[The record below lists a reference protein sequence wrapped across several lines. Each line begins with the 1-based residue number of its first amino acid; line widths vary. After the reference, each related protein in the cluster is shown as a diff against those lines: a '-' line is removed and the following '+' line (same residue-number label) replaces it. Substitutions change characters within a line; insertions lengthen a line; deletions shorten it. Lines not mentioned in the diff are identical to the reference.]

1 MAGPRHYSQDFQEGT
16 RFVSRTRQAERS
28 SLRRVAIAGFVGTT
42 IEYYD
47 FFIYG
52 TAAALVFSD
61 VFFPALG
68 DVAGSVAS
76 FATSAVAFVARP
88 LGAVVFGHYGDRW
101 GRKGTLVTTLLMMG
115 LSTVAVGLLPP
126 AEVVGVAAPVAL
138 VMLRFVQ
145 GLALGGEWAGANL
158 LTAEYAPRGRR
169 GFYAVF
175 PQVGGAIGFA
185 LSSATFL
192 ATDVIVGNSDDAFL
206 SYGWRIPFL
215 ASAVLVLVGLWA
227 RGSIDETPVFR
238 AASEEALSMPR
249 RSPFAGV
256 VREQWRE
263 VLLCAGVTGVVFA
276 LFYIGA
282 TYLTTYGTAT
292 LGIERHIVLSLGI
305 VAAAVVALFVFL
317 GGRLSDRY
325 GRRNI
330 IIVTGVLA
338 VVWSIGVFPLL
349 STGSPLAFGLG
360 LAGAFALNG
369 LAFGPV
375 GAFLPELFA
384 TRYRY
389 TGAGVGFNLGGI
401 IGGAVPPLLA
411 PILADSFGAMAVG
424 AMIAL
429 LAVTSVV
436 CTWALTETSG
446 RSSLHDQHLPR
457 VRRTSEQPAP

>member
-1 MAGPRHYSQDFQEGT
+1 MG
-16 RFVSRTRQAERS
+16 RTRQADRS

-88 LGAVVFGHYGDRW
+88 LGAIVFGHYGDRW
-101 GRKGTLVTTLLMMG
+101 GRKRTLVATLLVMG
-115 LSTVAVGLLPP
+115 LSTVTIGLLPP
-126 AEVVGVAAPVAL
+126 AAAIGVAAPVAL
-138 VMLRFVQ
+138 VALRFLQ

-175 PQVGGAIGFA
+175 PQLGGAIGFA

-192 ATDVIVGNSDDAFL
+192 ATDLVIGNSDEAFR
-206 SYGWRIPFL
+206 SYGWRVPFI
-215 ASAVLVLVGLWA
+215 ASAVLVLLGLWA
-227 RGSIDETPVFR
+227 RGTIDETPVFR
-238 AASEEALSMPR
+238 ASRQALST

-263 VLLCAGVTGVVFA
+263 VLLCGGLTGVVFA

-292 LGIERHIVLSLGI
+292 LGIDRQVVLSLGI

-330 IIVTGVLA
+330 IIVTGGLA
-338 VVWSIGVFPLL
+338 FVWSIGVFPLL

-360 LAGAFALNG
+360 LACAFALNG

-384 TRYRY
+384 TRHRY

-411 PILADSFGAMAVG
+411 PVLADSFGAMAVG
-424 AMIAL
+424 AMVAL
-429 LAVTSVV
+429 LAAISVV
-436 CTWALTETSG
+436 CTWTLTETSS
-446 RSSLHDQHLPR
+446 RHSLHDG
-457 VRRTSEQPAP
+457 